1 MEAYTARIEHSGR
14 LLIPASVRRQ
24 LGLEEGSE
32 LILRVE
38 ENGEIRLI
46 SRALAL
52 AHAQNQLRRH
62 VPPGRSLAKELIAE
76 RQAEAERENS
86 H

>member
-1 MEAYTARIEHSGR
+1 MELYTAKLEQSGR
-14 LLIPASVRRQ
+14 LLIPAPVRRQ

-38 ENGEIRLI
+38 DNGEIRLS

-52 AHAQNQLRRH
+52 AHAQNQLRRY
-62 VPPGRSLAKELIAE
+62 VPAGRSLAKELIAE